1 MMKFWLFAFV
11 CLFSFPSFAQDSCSL
26 RIGTNLAGVTDYGS
40 EYPFVNIFKNARDWI
55 THNHPDW
62 SGGVPWDPWSTEFT
76 DLIPRDE
83 QGYPLQVPFDLPQA
97 DTAQVVRTVWA
108 NTRQLPSGVYVLLYD
123 GKGEIDFWGDAQ
135 ILRQEEGRI
144 EVAVTGGLDASGI
157 MAMEILRSEAFDHI
171 RNIRFLLPGTET
183 TYQEFPWTASWLE
196 KLEPFQQL
204 RFMDWGA
211 TNNSTLSKWNERAME
226 DDFTYTIKGV
236 PYETMINICNYKKA
250 DAWICVPHKAT
261 EEYVRNLARL
271 FRDELD
277 PSLLIYVEYSNE
289 VWNWIF
295 TQAHYG
301 LDSLDQNLEWPERL
315 GPRIADVME
324 WWTDEF
330 EGQEDRLIRVLGT
343 QHGWF
348 DIGDRIYRQIESS
361 GKDHLIDAISPAA
374 YLSIDADQLA
384 LLGAQATASD
394 VIEGAR
400 NYSFNPANYVLQGWN
415 AHADLAQRKG
425 KKLVFYEGGQ
435 HFTPQPW
442 GTIQSYNPALMA
454 AQESPLMYHLYQDL
468 FDTLARLSAEPSLL
482 MHFSFIAPLWEDPNQ
497 GAFGNFGALSSQFY
511 EPPPYENAPKYRA
524 IADFINACTPM
535 VSTHQKEDD
544 FSIVLFPNPASD
556 WIHLKSSFLPLVSA
570 WRIRNSQGVILQKGN
585 HWSGPIF
592 IQQWPAGCYFLELNL
607 GDQSLEKVIIKI
619 N

>member
-1 MMKFWLFAFV
+1 
-11 CLFSFPSFAQDSCSL
+11 
-26 RIGTNLAGVTDYGS
+26 LAGVTDYGS

-62 SGGVPWDPWSTEFT
+62 SAGVPWDPWSTEFT
-76 DLIPRDE
+76 DLIPRDD

-97 DTAQVVRTVWA
+97 DTVQVLRTVWA

-157 MAMEILRSEAFDHI
+157 MAMEILRSEASDHI
-171 RNIRFLLPGTET
+171 RNIRFLLPGTEMN
-183 TYQEFPWTASWLE
+183 YQEHPWTESWLE

-211 TNNSTLSKWNERAME
+211 TNNSTLSKWEDRPTE
-226 DDFTYTIKGV
+226 DDFTFTIKGV
-236 PYETMINICNYKKA
+236 PYETMIDICNYKQA
-250 DAWICVPHKAT
+250 DAWVCVPHRAS
-261 EEYVRNLARL
+261 EDYVRNVARL
-271 FRDELD
+271 FRNELD
-277 PSLLIYVEYSNE
+277 PSLHLYVEYSNE

-301 LDSLDQNLEWPERL
+301 LDSLDQKLEWPERL
-315 GPRIADVME
+315 GPRIAQVMQ
-324 WWTDEF
+324 WWTEEF

-384 LLGAQATASD
+384 LLGSQATPAD

-400 NYSFNPANYVLQGWN
+400 NYSFHPSNYVLQGWN
-415 AHADLAQRKG
+415 AHADLAARKG

-442 GTIQSYNPALMA
+442 GTIQDYNPALMA
-454 AQESPLMYHLYQDL
+454 AQESPLMYQLYQEL
-468 FDTLARLSAEPSLL
+468 FDTLTQLSAEPSLL

-497 GAFGNFGALSSQFY
+497 GAYGNFGALSSQFY
-511 EPPPYENAPKYRA
+511 EFQPYEQAPKYRA
-524 IADFINACTPM
+524 IVAHIDACSQT
-535 VSTHQKEDD
+535 VSTQQKANR
-544 FSIVLFPNPASD
+544 FSALLYPNPASD
-556 WIHLKSSFLPLVSA
+556 WIDLKSPDLPHISE
-570 WRIRNSQGVILQKGN
+570 WTIKNSQGLLLQKGTN
-585 HWSGPIF
+585 WAGPIF
-592 IQQWPAGCYFLELNL
+592 IGKWPAGYYLLELQTQDRFLRKGFLKLN
-607 GDQSLEKVIIKI
+607 
-619 N
+619 